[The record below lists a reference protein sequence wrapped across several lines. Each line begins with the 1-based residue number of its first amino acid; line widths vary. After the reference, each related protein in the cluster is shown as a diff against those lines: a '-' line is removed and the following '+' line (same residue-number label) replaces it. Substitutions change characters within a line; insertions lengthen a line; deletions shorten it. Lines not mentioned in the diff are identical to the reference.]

1 MTKSTAKSREEFSNK
16 QVDDLLLQGFQKL
29 AMITPMAPDV
39 DQGPEVSD
47 TTVVPTSPSRS
58 SITDAGPNLKPFI
71 KRP

>member
-47 TTVVPTSPSRS
+47 TTVVPTYPSRS